1 LKDDICVIE
10 ETESW
15 AALYKPPGLHSAPLK
30 KDETATLLHWC
41 IARYPEVGGLRGRKE
56 GEGGLLHR
64 LDYETSGLVLFA
76 RTQAALEK
84 LMADQE
90 AGRFIKR
97 YGALTSIEN
106 TKPALP
112 GFPPAP
118 ELGPNNVIESCFRPW
133 GKGRRAVRPI
143 TPIFDGIRNRIYRTI
158 IIEQKVS
165 TGFRHF
171 RLELSRGFRH
181 QIRCHL
187 AWLGFPLLGDAL
199 YGGPDVSGIT
209 LALRAEEIIFPDP
222 LTGEIRSC
230 KIPRMEEI

>member
-1 LKDDICVIE
+1 MSDEVCVVE

-15 AALYKPPGLHSAPLK
+15 VALYKPSGIHSAPLRK
-30 KDETATLLHWC
+30 EETDTLLHWC
-41 IARYPEVGGLRGRKE
+41 VERYPEVGGLRGWKT

-84 LMADQE
+84 LKADQE
-90 AGRFIKR
+90 AGHFIKR
-97 YGALTSIEN
+97 YSAVTTFEKAKTS
-106 TKPALP
+106 LP

-118 ELGPNNVIESCFRPW
+118 ETPPDSIIGSAFRPW
-133 GKGRRAVRPI
+133 GKGRRAVRPVL
-143 TPIFDGIRNRIYRTI
+143 PENAGGNRIYRTV
-158 IIEQKVS
+158 IIEQKVIAEY
-165 TGFRHF
+165 RHF

-187 AWLGFPLLGDAL
+187 AWLGFPLLGDL
-199 YGGPDVSGIT
+199 VYGGPDIPGST

-222 LTGEIRSC
+222 LTGEIRRC
-230 KIPRMEEI
+230 KIFPQDFS